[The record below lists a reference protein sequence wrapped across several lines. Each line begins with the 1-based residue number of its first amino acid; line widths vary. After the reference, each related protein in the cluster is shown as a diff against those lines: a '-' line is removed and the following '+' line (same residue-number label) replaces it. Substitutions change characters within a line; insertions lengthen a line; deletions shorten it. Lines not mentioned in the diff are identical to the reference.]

1 MADNSKTK
9 ERLKEI
15 TDSIETGIKE
25 LFESDK
31 YMQYL
36 RTMSRFHSYSLNNT
50 VLISMQKP
58 DATLVAGFNK
68 WRDQFSRNVKKGER
82 SIKIIAPT
90 PYKIKKEQ
98 EKVDPVTKAPMLD
111 ADGKVQTEEV
121 EVKIPMYKV
130 VSVFDVSQTE
140 GKPLPTLSENLT
152 GDVRHFNIFMEALKR
167 AVPVPIFF
175 EKMPEDTDGYFHTTK
190 QYIAI
195 REEMS
200 EIQTVSA
207 VIHEIAHSKLH
218 NYEKGKQEQAQSD
231 ENTEPIKPK
240 SRQTEEVEA
249 ESISFAVCSYYG
261 IKTNENSLGYI
272 ATWSKGKELPEL
284 RSSLETI
291 NKTASELIGD
301 IDRHFAEIVKE
312 QGIYLSAEK
321 ETIPYYLT
329 AEQVKEVVTAYG
341 AEGKLV
347 SGEQEL
353 LMQNVG
359 TLANTINNHLIMW
372 QSDHLGESIPADV
385 EQNMVKERIA
395 SLVRELA
402 PDELAYQMGDFYF
415 SIQTVDDGYDYSIYD
430 KDYNLLDGGVYDD
443 PDISIFKAMDSI
455 LDDEPAM
462 DFSIAQ
468 TVDYEEL
475 TEKADEAWQESV
487 AVKKAEIL
495 PDEPIQEHAYPL
507 PDPDIS
513 ISDRNNYGYLYDG
526 MLPLTKERAIELFEQ
541 DLTVYLLYED
551 NTEAMAFDRE
561 EIKNH
566 DGIFGIENADWTALQ
581 EFEEMKTSEK
591 FPMAES
597 EQQFLENPVDAYAV
611 YQLKEGGDLRDYR
624 FERLERLQEKGL
636 SVSHDNYN
644 FIYTAPLHGFPGSQ
658 GQILEKLNEQF
669 NLDHPDDF
677 TGHSLSVSDIIAL
690 NQGGA
695 VTYHYCDS
703 SGFTEVPQFF
713 NPAPLVPDQHLTGDK
728 IDTPRGS
735 FFLTSMTKEQMAAA
749 GYGIH
754 HTSADGNYHI
764 MGNGTR
770 AYAIKNEDN
779 PLRTAEMSTE
789 QNYNQIDG
797 IINNQPTVAELEH
810 TVKEGGQIS
819 LLDLAHAVKE
829 EKKEKRISVVEQLKN
844 QSAVNKEK
852 QKTAPYTG
860 AEMER

>member
-31 YMQYL
+31 YVQYL

-90 PYKIKKEQ
+90 PYKIKREQ

-111 ADGKVQTEEV
+111 ADGKVQTEEI

-152 GDVRHFNIFMEALKR
+152 GDVRHFEIFMEALKR
-167 AVPVPIFF
+167 SAPVPIFF

-190 QYIAI
+190 QHIAI
-195 REEMS
+195 REGMS

-207 VIHEIAHSKLH
+207 TIHEIAHSKLH
-218 NYEKGKQEQAQSD
+218 NYEKEKQDQAQSD
-231 ENTEPIKPK
+231 ENAEPIKPK

-261 IKTNENSLGYI
+261 IKTDNNSFGYI
-272 ATWSKGKELPEL
+272 AAWSKGKDLPEL
-284 RSSLETI
+284 RASLETI
-291 NKTASELIGD
+291 NKTASALIGD
-301 IDRHFAEIVKE
+301 IDRHFAEITKE
-312 QGIYLSAEK
+312 KGIDLSAEK
-321 ETIPYYLT
+321 ATIPYHLT
-329 AEQVKEVVTAYG
+329 AEQVKDAVTAYG
-341 AEGKLV
+341 AEGKLI
-347 SGEQEL
+347 SMEQEL

-359 TLANTINNHLIMW
+359 TLANIINNHLIMW
-372 QSDHLGESIPADV
+372 QSDHMGESVPTDV
-385 EQNMVKERIA
+385 EQNIVKERIT
-395 SLVRELA
+395 SLVSDLA

-443 PDISIFKAMDSI
+443 PDISIFKAMDRI
-455 LDDEPAM
+455 LEDEPAI

-475 TEKADEAWQESV
+475 AGKADEAWQESV

-495 PDEPIQEHAYPL
+495 PDEPIQEHPYPL

-513 ISDRNNYGYLYDG
+513 ISDRNDYGYLYDG

-561 EIKNH
+561 EIENH
-566 DGIFGIENADWTALQ
+566 DGIFGMENADWTALQ
-581 EFEEMKTSEK
+581 EFEEMKASEK
-591 FPMAES
+591 FSVAEL
-597 EQQFLENPVDAYAV
+597 EQQFLESPTDAYAV

-644 FIYTAPLHGFPGSQ
+644 FIYTAPLHGFHGSQ

-703 SGFTEVPQFF
+703 FGFAEVPQFSE
-713 NPAPLVPDQHLTGDK
+713 PAPLVPDQHLTGDK

-735 FFLTSMTKEQMAAA
+735 FFLTSMTKEQMGAA
-749 GYGIH
+749 GYGVH

-797 IINNQPTVAELEH
+797 IINNQPTVAELEQ
-810 TVKEGGQIS
+810 TVKAGGQIS

-844 QSAVNKEK
+844 QSAANKEK
-852 QKTAPYTG
+852 QKTAPYIG